1 MLIFDEGI
9 VGYVALEKK
18 HDLAALSKIQNHYD

>member
-18 HDLAALSKIQNHYD
+18 HDLAALSKNPESL